1 MTKKLLLFGVVALIV
16 VVVSFPL
23 GFFVASGGGQEATS
37 SDSQL
42 SIHLDQTGDRSRMQS
57 HTFSDATIREI
68 QNLKEL
74 ESLSS
79 HFQRTVALQK
89 LLADADEETLLQY
102 WKQSTTVGSGPWE
115 EVQIAI
121 AQRLATIDPLTA
133 WELVSDVQPKRRLAL
148 VGAVFREWAVTNLEL
163 AIEHARGLD
172 AETKNAAVV
181 SMLLSREDL
190 SIEQRREIARQLNT
204 EALAIEAI
212 ERASNTQLILDPST
226 EWAEFLQHN
235 TTSLASPNEAQIG
248 MVTHI
253 ATAWIQQD
261 GVNAFDN
268 VLDSLPSQSAIWN
281 TSNEVIRHLT
291 DVDPQQAFDLAIHLR
306 SRGTVGLAEQV
317 VAAWTNDDP
326 WSALNA
332 VSSVD
337 AKNLQRSLQARV
349 LDIWSYRDP
358 RALLDRAGAFPEYLQ
373 QLARKKA
380 LISLSRNSPQDAAE
394 MIFEMEDQATRDEIA
409 LAIARNWSTFDITSV
424 LHWIENEP
432 GFDHNR
438 DQLIGAAF
446 SGLAN
451 SDPELAL
458 QTALAQPVN
467 EEGLGPEA
475 EVINSLTFADM
486 DTAIKMLSDVREGK
500 TKIKAYDRVIGMLTG
515 INNDN
520 DRAVGL
526 LVQLTKEQE
535 IPRDAWVLTGL
546 VFNAPNGLFNA
557 LDRFDSMDFRRRVA
571 RELLRFHEHDD
582 TFAAEQITVLK
593 ELEQYNRASREAQR
607 LEAFERYFEVLR
619 NEKKEDESESD

>member
-1 MTKKLLLFGVVALIV
+1 MKNLLLIGIVGLIV
-16 VVVSFPL
+16 VAGSFSL
-23 GFFVASGGGQEATS
+23 GFFFANGGQEAAG

-57 HTFSDATIREI
+57 HTFSEATIREI

-89 LLADADEETLLQY
+89 LLAETDEETLLQY
-102 WKQSTTVGSGPWE
+102 WEQSTTMGSGLGE
-115 EVQIAI
+115 ELQIAI
-121 AQRLATIDPLTA
+121 VQRLATIDPLAA
-133 WELVSDVQPKRRLAL
+133 WELVSDLPSKKSPAL
-148 VGAVFREWAVTNLEL
+148 VGAVFREWSVSNLDL
-163 AIEHARGLD
+163 AIEHARSLD
-172 AETKNAAVV
+172 VEIKTAAVA

-212 ERASNTQLILDPST
+212 ERTLNTPIILDPST
-226 EWAEFLQHN
+226 EWAEFLVRH
-235 TTSLASPNEAQIG
+235 TTSLVSPNEAQLQ

-253 ATAWIQQD
+253 ATAWIQQE
-261 GVNAFDN
+261 GVNALDN
-268 VLDSLPSQSAIWN
+268 VLDSLPTQSAIWN
-281 TSNEVIRHLT
+281 TSDAVIRHLFGT
-291 DVDPQQAFDLAIHLR
+291 DPQQAFDLAMHLR

-317 VAAWTNDDP
+317 VVAWTNDDP
-326 WSALNA
+326 WSAFNA

-337 AKNLQRSLQARV
+337 AKNLQRNLQARV
-349 LDIWSYRDP
+349 LDIWSYSDP
-358 RALLDRAGAFPEYLQ
+358 RALIDRAGAFPEHLQ

-394 MIFEMEDQATRDEIA
+394 MIFEMEDQASRDEIA
-409 LAIARNWSTFDITSV
+409 LAIARNWSTSDITSV
-424 LHWIENEP
+424 LDWIENEP
-432 GFDHNR
+432 GFNHNR

-475 EVINSLTFADM
+475 EVISSLTFDDM
-486 DTAIKMLSDVREGK
+486 DTAIEMLSDVREGK
-500 TKIKAYDRVIGMLTG
+500 TKTKAYERVIGMLTG

-526 LVQLTKEQE
+526 LVQLSKEQE
-535 IPRDAWVLTGL
+535 IPRDEWVLTGL
-546 VFNAPNGLFNA
+546 VFNAPNGLFDA

-571 RELLRFHEHDD
+571 KELLRFHEHDD
-582 TFAAEQITVLK
+582 TFTTEQITVLK
-593 ELEQYNRASREAQR
+593 ELEQYDQANRAAQKQEAY
-607 LEAFERYFEVLR
+607 ERYFEVLR
-619 NEKKEDESESD
+619 NEKKEDKNETE